1 MFSGAYTILTT
12 KPASRLM
19 SKDHPELLNV
29 LPHVDNPTLKLQ
41 AKVTKQ
47 DASSVTHLID
57 TFAARDGEVYSF
69 QIGWDDEAYPDKA
82 NIKKIEIYCGGSYGA
97 ADDVIT
103 YYPVTM
109 VADELVAIYYQ
120 NSYGGID
127 SLICKGSK
135 QPIQKNESIAARSG
149 GSLLKDDSLRVNRT
163 IANRATRGNLVHT
176 GYSTRKELYALQDLF
191 LINHAW
197 ELMTLGGEERFVPI
211 DIDQSVS
218 WPDNRENLQAL
229 PIRYRYSMEQKA
241 ITRVA

>member
-1 MFSGAYTILTT
+1 
-12 KPASRLM
+12 M
-19 SKDHPELLNV
+19 SKDHPEILNV
-29 LPHVDNPTLKLQ
+29 LPHVDSVTDPALIPLKLL
-41 AKVTKQ
+41 AKITGGATA
-47 DASSVTHLID
+47 DYEINSFT
-57 TFAARDGEVYSF
+57 ARMGEVYSF
-69 QIGWDDEAYPDKA
+69 QIGWDDVAYPDKA
-82 NIKKIEIYCGGSYGA
+82 NITKIEIYCGTAFADYA
-97 ADDVIT
+97 TADDVIT

-127 SLICKGSK
+127 SLICKGAK
-135 QPIQKNESIAARSG
+135 QPIQENESIAARSG
-149 GSLLKDDSLRVNRT
+149 VSLLKDDSLRVNRT
-163 IANRATRGNLVHT
+163 IANRATFGNLVHT

-211 DIDQSVS
+211 DIDQSVK

-229 PIRYRYSMEQKA
+229 PIRYRYAMEQKA